1 MLGYLCNHPSYLVL
15 IISVVF
21 LLIFLAV
28 LYVCPAEPEQEKTA
42 EDCG

>member
-15 IISVVF
+15 ILSVVF
-21 LLIFLAV
+21 LLIFWQ
-28 LYVCPAEPEQEKTA
+28 YSMSSPDEPEQEKTA